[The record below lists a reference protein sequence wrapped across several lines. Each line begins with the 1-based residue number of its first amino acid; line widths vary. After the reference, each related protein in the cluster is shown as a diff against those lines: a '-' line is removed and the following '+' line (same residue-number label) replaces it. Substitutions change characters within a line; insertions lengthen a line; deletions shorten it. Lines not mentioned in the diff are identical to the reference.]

1 MLSKK
6 IIVGA
11 GLGLVSVGLVIAG
24 IKVKKKKVKETEGE

>member
-11 GLGLVSVGLVIAG
+11 GLGLVSVGLVIDG
-24 IKVKKKKVKETEGE
+24 IKVKRKKVKETEGE